1 MTVLT
6 QGPRGPELPSAL
18 VCANAPPPMRP
29 FYRTLLRHR
38 WLALVGLALVTLAF
52 LRFIAFPSRL
62 LVDFSLDALL
72 VPDAEARADLASLHD
87 DFGDDLGVVAIV
99 VALPRQGPD
108 TVFARPT
115 LDAIQHLGSWLRARP
130 ELEPD
135 GVVTLNDLPDL
146 RAAELRPNALAASSP
161 TPPSP
166 GATAQASVDAVGA
179 SLLAHRS
186 FRGTLLSA
194 DGKATLVVA
203 PFRATAPDLRKVL
216 LDDLA
221 APLATLLAALP
232 PGSEVHPVGVPLVQA
247 TYASLAL
254 RDIVLLVPLTIV
266 VIGFFLGLAFRRV
279 YAVVGPLTGV
289 GIATIWTL
297 GLIQALGL
305 PFDIVNS
312 VAGVVI
318 LVVGVAEGAHIVAR
332 HREETARLT
341 RARRA
346 TSQGL
351 STQAS
356 AASSPAPLEG
366 PRGQPDA
373 LHPDDALEAILRTM
387 DTMTPACFVTSATTA
402 VGFASL
408 ASARLPAI
416 VHFGLVLAAG
426 VMMAWAIQMIL
437 MPIVLSI
444 ARPSSQPSD
453 ELLGNGLF
461 GRFLERTADRVLAAP
476 RTFAMIGLVTAVV
489 AGLGALRLHA
499 DARAA
504 GELQSDHPVARGL
517 ATMEDRLSGVLVHAI
532 VISGR
537 ASGTCTSDAQCPAA
551 GPRSAPVCKRVD
563 LAFRATSGLG
573 RSVSALTGLEPTS
586 LDLLGALD
594 ASLHDGDSPIDG
606 TCTEGVLLPEVLAF
620 MNELAAWIDA
630 RMDLER
636 ARGRKPLISHTSSV
650 LDPLTD
656 LGRGQSPLPNASPAS
671 LGESVSIL
679 ESGAPALIGRFL
691 TPDHTRTQLVLR
703 ANDIGLAAWR
713 AFQPDLQA
721 EVDRL
726 IVRHG
731 LAERVSV
738 SITGGST
745 LAEKAISGVAADLL
759 DSVAYDFLLILA
771 FIIGLVRSWRL
782 GLLAMLPNLWPLIVT
797 LGMMGFLDIPIR
809 ASTIIVFSVAL
820 GIAVDD
826 TTHFVHR
833 YREEVQHLGEGPEA
847 IRRTILATGRPI
859 VLTSVILVAGF
870 LLNALSDFKAI
881 VEFGVLSAITLGL
894 ALLADLLFTPA
905 FLLLAKGRLGKL

>member
-1 MTVLT
+1 
-6 QGPRGPELPSAL
+6 
-18 VCANAPPPMRP
+18 MRP
-29 FYRTLLRHR
+29 FYRALLRHR
-38 WLALVGLALVTLAF
+38 WLALLGLGLVTLAF

-87 DFGDDLGVVAIV
+87 DFGDDLGIV
-99 VALPRQGPD
+99 GIVIALPRQGPD

-115 LDAIQHLGSWLRARP
+115 LAAIQDLGSWLRARP

-135 GVVTLNDLPDL
+135 GVVSITDLPDL
-146 RAAELRPNALAASSP
+146 RAPELRPNALTASLASP
-161 TPPSP
+161 ASP
-166 GATAQASVDAVGA
+166 ASPNDSAQASLDAVGA

-186 FRGTLLSA
+186 YRGTLLSA
-194 DGKATLVVA
+194 DAKATLVVA

-221 APLATLLAALP
+221 GPLAALHAALP

-254 RDIVLLVPLTIV
+254 RDIVLLVPLTIL

-279 YAVVGPLTGV
+279 YAVVGPLSGV

-332 HREETARLT
+332 HREETARLAH
-341 RARRA
+341 ARRA
-346 TSQGL
+346 SRTDATD
-351 STQAS
+351 ST
-356 AASSPAPLEG
+356 
-366 PRGQPDA
+366 DTI
-373 LHPDDALEAILRTM
+373 HPDDALEAILRTM

-426 VMMAWAIQMIL
+426 VMMAWVIQMVL

-444 ARPSSQPSD
+444 ARPSPGIRSAPSSDPSD

-461 GRFLERTADRVLAAP
+461 GRFLERVADRVLAAP

-517 ATMEDRLSGVLVHAI
+517 ATMEDRLSGVLVHAV

-537 ASGTCTSDAQCPAA
+537 ATGTCASDDQCPAT

-563 LAFRATSGLG
+563 LAYRATSGLA
-573 RSVSALTGLEPTS
+573 RSVSALTGLEPAA
-586 LDLLGALD
+586 LELLSSLD
-594 ASLHDGDSPIDG
+594 ASLHDLDSPALGQPDSATPSAVIDG
-606 TCTEGVLLPEVLAF
+606 TCTEGVLVPEVMAF

-630 RMDLER
+630 RMAADR
-636 ARGRKPLISHTSSV
+636 ARGHTPLISHTSSI

-656 LGRGQSPLPNASPAS
+656 LGRGQSPQRFASPAS

-713 AFQPDLQA
+713 AFQPLLQA
-721 EVDRL
+721 EIDRL
-726 IVRHG
+726 VVRHG
-731 LAERVSV
+731 LTDRVSV